1 MGHSAVLFGDS
12 LITFGGRMSPAQ
24 PLADVWALDLN
35 THTWQRIECKGA
47 PPTARYRHTAVAL
60 GSQATVRVF
69 PASLPVFW
77 LVGWLSVRLSVC
89 PSIRLSV
96 RPSVLHVCKCA
107 QHVYQA
113 GCPCPTHV
121 CWMQAEDVTLKLGW
135 TYLFSSMR

>member
-77 LVGWLSVRLSVC
+77 LVGWLAVSPSVCLSVHPSVC
-89 PSIRLSV
+89 PSVCSACLQMCTACVSGRL
-96 RPSVLHVCKCA
+96 PMPNACVLDA
-107 QHVYQA
+107 
-113 GCPCPTHV
+113 
-121 CWMQAEDVTLKLGW
+121 
-135 TYLFSSMR
+135 S